1 MRSAEMQPGE
11 VLDFWFSD
19 RVQMLCFERDDAF
32 DAEIRTR
39 FGAAVAEAQGGGMER
54 KRPPVE
60 TEGRL
65 TIACHMKILQKIDIV
80 KLAKPQS
87 IITIPFSRH
96 KFKLSSTSKKQ
107 PDNIKKL
114 NC

>member
-1 MRSAEMQPGE
+1 
-11 VLDFWFSD
+11 
-19 RVQMLCFERDDAF
+19 
-32 DAEIRTR
+32 
-39 FGAAVAEAQGGGMER
+39 
-54 KRPPVE
+54 
-60 TEGRL
+60 
-65 TIACHMKILQKIDIV
+65 MKILQKIDIV